1 MRLLLALVEGGL
13 ALLQRHAL
21 LGRAH
26 RKYAPQQLGAVLL
39 RHGAVGVLLER
50 AAPPP
55 VARPSVNAS
64 TTTLSRGTRLAL
76 RLATTDEGVGQGSR
90 AVHGIL
96 SPQ

>member
-55 VARPSVNAS
+55 KRNGCPNAS
-64 TTTLSRGTRLAL
+64 NGVQTTSLDVTQQSM
-76 RLATTDEGVGQGSR
+76 S
-90 AVHGIL
+90 
-96 SPQ
+96 